1 MSTDSASAPDPA
13 PAPDPASAPGP
24 ASGPSLVPSRARRPR
39 ATNEVLAG
47 RRRAAY
53 LRVRLGTALRDAR
66 VRTGRTQAACAAIA
80 RISQPRWSELER
92 GRGADAPIGTWA
104 VAAAAVG
111 QELAAFLD
119 QAPGADLPRDIE
131 HLRRQ
136 SALVE
141 RATAGGWTVAPEM
154 PVTVGES
161 GRVID
166 ALLIRAAAR
175 EAAVFEVWDL
185 LLDVG
190 AAFRSF
196 DEKVTAIRAQLPGWT
211 VSGAWVIRGTRRN
224 RSLVAEL
231 APLFRARF
239 PGAGVDW
246 LRALD
251 SAAAPM
257 PKEAALLWTDA
268 SGSNLGEAHPRGR
281 SAARRG
287 PARPGEL
294 EMSRSAASRAILRP

>member
-1 MSTDSASAPDPA
+1 MTTASVSEPEPTPA
-13 PAPDPASAPGP
+13 ASP
-24 ASGPSLVPSRARRPR
+24 RARRPR
-39 ATNEVLAG
+39 ATREVLAG

-53 LRVRLGTALRDAR
+53 VGARLGTALKDAR
-66 VRTGRTQAACAAIA
+66 GHGGRTQAECAAIA
-80 RISQPRWSELER
+80 RISQARWSDLER
-92 GRGADAPIGTWA
+92 GRGADAPLDTWA
-104 VAAAAVG
+104 AAAAAVG
-111 QELAAFLD
+111 QELVAFLD

-141 RATAGGWTVAPEM
+141 RATAGGWAVAPEM
-154 PVTVGES
+154 PVTAGES

-166 ALLIRAAAR
+166 ALLTRAGGR

-196 DEKVTAIRAQLPGWT
+196 DEKVAAVRAQLPGWT

-224 RSLVAEL
+224 RSLVADL

-239 PGAGVDW
+239 PGVGRDL

-251 SAAAPM
+251 DPTAAM
-257 PKEAALLWTDA
+257 PKGPALLWTDA
-268 SGSNLGEAHPRGR
+268 AGATLQEARPRDRGTAHPGATASRID
-281 SAARRG
+281 AAR
-287 PARPGEL
+287 
-294 EMSRSAASRAILRP
+294 